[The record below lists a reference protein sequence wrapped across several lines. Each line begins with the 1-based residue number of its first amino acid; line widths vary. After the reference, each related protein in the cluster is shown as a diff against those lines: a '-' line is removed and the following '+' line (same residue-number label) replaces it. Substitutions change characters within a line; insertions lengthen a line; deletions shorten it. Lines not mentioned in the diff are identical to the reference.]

1 MPTSNARHLRLP
13 LRMSGKLDTMLK
25 IGTKRGKLRGQRMQ
39 GSYGCISHRRH
50 CRQSEFRSNPEI
62 FANRLQ
68 KMLRSAATLGRRAVA
83 RGLASKRNASTLVL
97 ATHNNTSL
105 NPSTLNTVT
114 AASKI
119 GGEVRL
125 GHGALGIMGRFG
137 ISPQPGMSFA
147 GSNEEAFEARGEC
160 IGRCAARTCMGKLW
174 RRCRNAQ
181 Q

>member
-1 MPTSNARHLRLP
+1 LTRCSRLAQKEANCEAKGCRGAMDAYPPSP
-13 LRMSGKLDTMLK
+13 LSS
-25 IGTKRGKLRGQRMQ
+25 QR
-39 GSYGCISHRRH
+39 
-50 CRQSEFRSNPEI
+50 EFRPNPEI

-174 RRCRNAQ
+174 CWCRNAQ